1 MKKVSTLVAI
11 IAGALLI
18 DASASAQ
25 GVHAQSA
32 GNAAAGKAAFMKYG
46 CYECHG
52 TVGEGNFGAGPAVAP
67 HPIPYANFLAYIR
80 APRGEMPPFDA
91 NVLPAGDAENIF
103 AYLSSIAAGPPASSI
118 AALQAIDTGNAGV
131 AEHVTPEVARGH
143 EIFSTY
149 CVKCHVSAPIGPSLT
164 NLKAH
169 ESLALITSQIKS
181 PAPPMPKLYPSSLT
195 QADVDDVAAYV
206 QSL

>member
-1 MKKVSTLVAI
+1 MKNLSTFLTV
-11 IAGALLI
+11 IAGALFI
-18 DASASAQ
+18 DALVSAQ

-32 GNAAAGKAAFMKYG
+32 GSATAGKVAFMRDG

-52 TVGEGNFGAGPAVAP
+52 TVGEGNYGAGPAIAP
-67 HPIPYANFLAYIR
+67 HPIPYANFVAYIR
-80 APRGEMPPFDA
+80 APRGEMPPFDVH
-91 NVLPAGDAENIF
+91 VLPETDAENIF
-103 AYLSSIAAGPPASSI
+103 AYLTSIPTGPPERSI
-118 AALQAIDTGNAGV
+118 AALQAIGTGNAGPGERV
-131 AEHVTPEVARGH
+131 SPAIARGH

-169 ESLALITSQIKS
+169 ESLAIITAQIAN
-181 PAPPMPKLYPSSLT
+181 PAPPMPKLFPATLT